1 MRTTIN
7 AGSGP
12 PCIEDAS
19 SASERTE
26 KTAIPTAVRGE
37 RSSVAR
43 TSAPTAFR
51 NDVRLPLLWRSDAS
65 GCRDRVTGFNRA
77 LILARTFL
85 REWRI
90 DNLILAGPRPWKQRL
105 RAGARGARSSSR
117 GTL

>member
-51 NDVRLPLLWRSDAS
+51 NDVPFPLLWRSDAR

-90 DNLILAGPRPWKQRL
+90 DNLILAGSNRWNQRLPRPH
-105 RAGARGARSSSR
+105 RGARKA
-117 GTL
+117 